1 MEGGSTILNM
11 VSREGFTEKDIFK
24 QRPGSGENYRERE
37 EDARNIPR
45 ADGTSVPGV
54 ETQGGEQ

>member
-1 MEGGSTILNM
+1 M